1 MKNRKQEFP
10 HPLLSAVRSDYTE
23 GEFSLS
29 MDHQSSDATD
39 FIFNLSYK
47 LFCEGLTSLVSEGKV
62 KVIVKVFSSATTYR
76 TMHEFL
82 SPSNI
87 CTVNIGKTKVAK
99 TISIQAFIVA
109 TRPIKAF
116 SLPEHNPLYFS
127 GASFDLRK
135 GDILAESIIY
145 EVKLDDSELQKP
157 LSSIFQI
164 SQLDEATESITAN
177 YSDEKI
183 RIFLSPKLYQV
194 YHNLRRKNEFRRYL
208 SAVIVLPALVEA
220 LNYVSTDPG
229 EDGENFEDKRW
240 YRAINENL
248 RRLNIDLETTDSS
261 MVTVANLLLGDIS
274 WDALN
279 SFKTTI
285 DDINRN
291 SDTIE
296 IEVD

>member
-1 MKNRKQEFP
+1 MRNKKQEFP

-29 MDHQSSDATD
+29 MNQQPSDAAD
-39 FIFNLSYK
+39 FIFNLSYN
-47 LFCEGLTSLVSEGKV
+47 LFCEGLALFVSEGKA
-62 KVIVKVFSSATTYR
+62 KVIVKICSSTTTYR
-76 TMHEFL
+76 TMHEFIP
-82 SPSNI
+82 PSNS
-87 CTVNIGKTKVAK
+87 CTVNIGKMKVAK
-99 TISIQAFIVA
+99 TISLQSFIVA
-109 TRPIKAF
+109 TKPIEAF
-116 SLPEHNPLYFS
+116 FLPEHNPLYFS
-127 GASFDLRK
+127 GATFDLRK

-157 LSSIFQI
+157 ISSIFQI
-164 SQLDEATESITAN
+164 SQLEEATESIIAN

-183 RIFLSPKLYQV
+183 RIFLSSKLYQV

-208 SAVIVLPALVEA
+208 SAVIVLPVLVEA
-220 LNYVSTDPG
+220 LDYIRTDPG
-229 EDGENFEDKRW
+229 EDGENFEGRRW
-240 YRAINENL
+240 YRVIMENL
-248 RRLNIDLETTDSS
+248 KRLNIDLETTDSS

-296 IEVD
+296 MEAD